1 MTKDYYKNLLTELKN
16 GSVKRFTS
24 LEGDNL
30 GKEVL
35 FENKFN
41 GRVLEEN
48 LTPPVHLVLFGAG
61 HVGKALYTLARL
73 QDISVTVIDSR
84 KENRI

>member
-1 MTKDYYKNLLTELKN
+1 MRKDYYKTLLSEFKN

-24 LEGDNL
+24 LEGNNL

-35 FENKFN
+35 FENTFS

-48 LTPPVHLVLFGAG
+48 LTPLE
-61 HVGKALYTLARL
+61 KKSY
-73 QDISVTVIDSR
+73 
-84 KENRI
+84 